1 MNRGL
6 ATHIKFLHTRT
17 MTQIRK
23 TLDDIVLDRRAGIG
37 VTQDEM
43 FVANSLPFDLL
54 PGTEGMPLRENHEY
68 LLGPQLQHFA
78 IWHTSGCCSR
88 KVRIRWRRNPAAID
102 EKMPMRK

>member
-1 MNRGL
+1 
-6 ATHIKFLHTRT
+6 

-78 IWHTSGCCSR
+78 IWHSR
-88 KVRIRWRRNPAAID
+88 GAHDESDIEPSLPNEREMLARRNLGNL
-102 EKMPMRK
+102 